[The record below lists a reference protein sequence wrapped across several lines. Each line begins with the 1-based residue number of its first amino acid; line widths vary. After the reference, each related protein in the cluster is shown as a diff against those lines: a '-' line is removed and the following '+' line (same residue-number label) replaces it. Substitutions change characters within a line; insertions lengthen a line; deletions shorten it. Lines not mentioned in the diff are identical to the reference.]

1 LSSDA
6 KGALRFRLPDI
17 GEGIDAAEILD
28 WRVAVGDHVREDQ
41 ELVEVQTDKA
51 IVVIPCPTTG
61 VVTELCAPAG
71 ERLAV
76 GEVLAVIEPDGD
88 GGTATAQPQAPSAP
102 AQAAPG
108 PGEKPAAPAPADPI
122 ASAAPATPARAA
134 ARPLAAPATRRRARE
149 LGVDLAS
156 VSGSGPHGRILR
168 EDVERVAAASP
179 TADGAGPAGPGAR
192 PGDPGAPPADPAAP
206 EAAIAPPSAP
216 SVPARPAAEP
226 PRPGEVIPL
235 RGVRRAI
242 AQTLT
247 RAWREI
253 PHITDY
259 RELDASRLLEA
270 REALRRRAGDRGR
283 EELARALTPTPLIA
297 AAAVRA
303 LADHPYVNASVDM
316 EREKITLHR
325 HVHLGIATA
334 TPDGLMV
341 PVVRDADRRS
351 VGALAL
357 EIAALAKA
365 ARERRLEPGQLRGA
379 TFTVNNFGRLGVWL
393 GTPII
398 QPPQVA
404 NLGIGV
410 IRDQVVPVDGEPR
423 VRPVCALSV
432 SGDHRVLDGDTL
444 GAFVSHVVEMLEQPL
459 LIFED
464 PA

>member
-1 LSSDA
+1 LSPDA
-6 KGALRFRLPDI
+6 RGTVQFRLPDI
-17 GEGIDAAEILD
+17 GEGIDAAEILE
-28 WRVAVGDHVREDQ
+28 WRVGVGDRVREHQ

-51 IVVIPCPTTG
+51 IVVIPCSADG
-61 VVTELCAPAG
+61 VVTELCAPVG

-76 GEVLAVIEPDGD
+76 GQVLAVIEPDG
-88 GGTATAQPQAPSAP
+88 GGGAAAAQPAATLASAPEAPVPAATAPPP
-102 AQAAPG
+102 
-108 PGEKPAAPAPADPI
+108 APAPA
-122 ASAAPATPARAA
+122 APARAA

-156 VSGSGPHGRILR
+156 VSGSGPQGRILR
-168 EDVERVAAASP
+168 EDVERAAVSAP
-179 TADGAGPAGPGAR
+179 ADGAAVSAPADGAAPAGEAA
-192 PGDPGAPPADPAAP
+192 APPADPAAP

-226 PRPGEVIPL
+226 ARPGEVVPL

-242 AQTLT
+242 AETLT

-259 RELDASRLLEA
+259 RELDATRLLEA
-270 REALRRRAGDRGR
+270 REALRRRAGERGR
-283 EELARALTPTPLIA
+283 EDLARALTPTPLIA

-303 LADHPYVNASVDM
+303 LAGHPYVNASVDM
-316 EREKITLHR
+316 EREEITLHR
-325 HVHLGIATA
+325 HVNLGVATA
-334 TPDGLMV
+334 TPDGLLV
-341 PVVRDADRRS
+341 PVVPDADRRS
-351 VGALAL
+351 LGELAL
-357 EIAALAKA
+357 EIAALTGA
-365 ARERRLEPGQLRGA
+365 ARQRRLQPAQLRGA
-379 TFTVNNFGRLGVWL
+379 TFTVNNFGGLGVWL

-404 NLGIGV
+404 NLGVGA
-410 IRDQVVPVDGEPR
+410 IRDRVVPVDGEPR

-444 GAFVSHVVEMLEQPL
+444 GAFVSQVVELLEQPL

-464 PA
+464 LV

>member
-1 LSSDA
+1 LSPDA
-6 KGALRFRLPDI
+6 GSAVRFRLPDI
-17 GEGIDAAEILD
+17 GEGIDAAEILE

-51 IVVIPCPTTG
+51 IVVIPCPATG

-88 GGTATAQPQAPSAP
+88 GAG
-102 AQAAPG
+102 AAPG
-108 PGEKPAAPAPADPI
+108 PVQAPPAPAPAAPMT
-122 ASAAPATPARAA
+122 SAAPANPARAA
-134 ARPLAAPATRRRARE
+134 TRPLAAPATRRRARE

-156 VSGSGPHGRILR
+156 VSGSGPQGRILR
-168 EDVERVAAASP
+168 EDVERAAAVPSP
-179 TADGAGPAGPGAR
+179 ADGASPATGPAAPGAGPA
-192 PGDPGAPPADPAAP
+192 APPTDPAAP

-216 SVPARPAAEP
+216 SMPARRGDEP
-226 PRPGEVIPL
+226 PRPGEVVPL

-259 RELDASRLLEA
+259 RELDATRLLEA
-270 REALRRRAGDRGR
+270 REALRRRAGERGR

-316 EREKITLHR
+316 EREEITLHR
-325 HVHLGIATA
+325 RVNLGVATA

-341 PVVRDADRRS
+341 PVVPDAERRS
-351 VGALAL
+351 LGELAL
-357 EIAALAKA
+357 EIAALAGA
-365 ARERRLEPGQLRGA
+365 ARDRRLEPAQLRGA
-379 TFTVNNFGRLGVWL
+379 TFTLNNFGGLGVWL

-404 NLGIGV
+404 NLGVGA
-410 IRDQVVPVDGEPR
+410 IRDRVVPVDGEPR

-444 GAFVSHVVEMLEQPL
+444 GAFVSQVVEMLEQPL

-464 PA
+464 LA